1 MHEPDK
7 AAESPTERPLQDKT
21 RGRWKRR
28 TPWIATSIA
37 LFVMAY
43 LSGAFGYYWREAAEL
58 HDGRQII
65 VTRYQT
71 YGGRH
76 EIGQGPPISLQRLS
90 FTVPETGERVTWES
104 DTTKDIGRV
113 NLLALAVHI
122 LNGTPYVISEPHLCL
137 AYNKWGRPDPPY
149 VLFKYEN
156 REWKRIPIEEL
167 PAEFKTL
174 NLVINTKSHHK
185 EITNFIRNWTVQP
198 ERIRK
203 LNSSLKQLEYRSI
216 VREPVRGKSVGSHV
230 GCEEVVWI
238 DGQKSWIGARRFTS
252 RNSLEDCN
260 AICAYSKISAQDC
273 PCNRF
278 FSEE

>member
-1 MHEPDK
+1 MNDNEPDYAQPEMAQTRK
-7 AAESPTERPLQDKT
+7 PKKRAAWLI
-21 RGRWKRR
+21 W
-28 TPWIATSIA
+28 A
-37 LFVMAY
+37 LTACALLVMAY
-43 LSGAFGYYWREAAEL
+43 YAGVFGYYWREVAEL
-58 HDGRQII
+58 HDGRQVV
-65 VTRYQT
+65 VTRHQT

-76 EIGQGPPISLQRLS
+76 EIGQGPPISLQRLT

-104 DTTKDIGRV
+104 STTPDIGRI

-122 LNGTPYVISEPHLCL
+122 LDGTPYVISEPHLCL

-198 ERIRK
+198 ELIRK
-203 LNSSLKQLEYRSI
+203 LNSSLKQLEYQVI
-216 VREPVRGKSVGSHV
+216 QRGPQGR
-230 GCEEVVWI
+230 GCDKMFGNGKGHWLGE
-238 DGQKSWIGARRFTS
+238 GFFTTNFGLAACVATC
-252 RNSLEDCN
+252 RKYEYDERH
-260 AICAYSKISAQDC
+260 C
-273 PCNRF
+273 PCNQF